1 MSRASIGS
9 LFRDGFAALEHEPA
23 LLAAE
28 LTWRWCFGI
37 SMLAIVLFFIG
48 VFLDGL
54 KVSRA
59 DDFLL
64 STLQPQ
70 LLLTALRHIF
80 HGSLSR
86 FLLAQAL
93 LSVAITLLWSFA
105 AAVGRAATL
114 RRLVAMLSTDDEA
127 QPAGWNFGS
136 TFLLHLLRAM
146 WAQIAVAIAIFL
158 TVYGF
163 TMAGLER
170 PLIAAL
176 VLSFG
181 IGLVGFF
188 GLSLNW
194 YLGVAPLFA
203 IRNGVRAREAIEQAL
218 AFSNRQSGRL
228 FAIGLGF
235 WVIRLFWMATVGVAF
250 LAPLNLAGSIGGRW
264 VALLMGLVLLL
275 YFVGAD
281 ALHLARWG
289 AYVSLLEDDSHS
301 DLAPEPSAEIPP
313 ELPAALEIIPLE
325 GLA

>member
-1 MSRASIGS
+1 
-9 LFRDGFAALEHEPA
+9 
-23 LLAAE
+23 
-28 LTWRWCFGI
+28 
-37 SMLAIVLFFIG
+37 MLAIVLFSSG

-70 LLLTALRHIF
+70 LLVTALRHIF

-93 LSVAITLLWSFA
+93 LSVGITLLWSFA

-114 RRLVAMLSTDDEA
+114 RRLVAMLSTEDEA
-127 QPAGWNFGS
+127 QPAGWSFGS
-136 TFLLHLLRAM
+136 IFLLQLLRAM
-146 WAQIAVAIAIFL
+146 WAQIALAIAIFL
-158 TVYGF
+158 AVYGF

-170 PLIAAL
+170 PFIAAL

-181 IGLVGFF
+181 IGLAGFV

-203 IRNGVRAREAIEQAL
+203 IRNGVGAREAIEQGF
-218 AFSNRQSGRL
+218 AFSSRQSGRL
-228 FAIGLGF
+228 FAISLGF
-235 WVIRLFWMATVGVAF
+235 WVIRLFWMATVGAAF
-250 LAPLNLAGSIGGRW
+250 LAPLNLAGSIGLRW

-275 YFVGAD
+275 YFAGAD

-289 AYVSLLEDDSHS
+289 AYVALAEDDSHPM
-301 DLAPEPSAEIPP
+301 PEAELTATPP
-313 ELPAALEIIPLE
+313 PPDVPAALEIMPLE